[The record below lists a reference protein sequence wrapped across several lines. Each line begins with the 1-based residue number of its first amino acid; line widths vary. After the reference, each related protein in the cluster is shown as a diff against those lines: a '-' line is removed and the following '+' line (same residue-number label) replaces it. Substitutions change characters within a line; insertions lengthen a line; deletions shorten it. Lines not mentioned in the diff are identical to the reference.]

1 MKSIILLAM
10 STLNANVFSEK
21 TGDTFSVAGNSIK
34 IENCKSQL
42 EPVIRY
48 FLSDIQSVD
57 EVEILMLCTRQTL
70 EIATNYKGEKFKD
83 SEGNDIE
90 NVSAVTFLMSQ
101 IAKSKERGKKEIK
114 YKAFP
119 LYREG
124 EKNILPEINCEAVL
138 PNTNDII
145 GMEKNSSLEY
155 AIAYEK
161 AYPPDY
167 ISGMREAIQS
177 IRNTVKENIQIN
189 KNFKTPFYI
198 VTHGGPRD
206 VMLSL
211 NAVVSLLDEEGIV
224 PTKICGTNLATKMI
238 DDQMASFDMFRFVSG
253 MRDFLNFGNVDVLR
267 KYYSD
272 STTFLHGTDRGNEN
286 KKTQKQFLETLN
298 KISIGIQYSNPDSY
312 IEGLNQLKEIMSNTR
327 NINLASSNLGIFL
340 DTIISDFGTILNNNM
355 TMIDMVERCINKK
368 QYQQALTF
376 LESAFPDFYRN
387 NNIINFS
394 SNPKENSE
402 IFNEFLKNNIR
413 FDSPKK
419 NVNRFCSML
428 QGEMEEDEII
438 KNHIDLGEK
447 TNKRVYSEI
456 KKSRAIID
464 KKYDFIN
471 DILPVLKMHKT
482 LKRIRNLFSHGN
494 GKNRP
499 NVNNLSIYIRYYLKA
514 MRNLV
519 KKTG

>member
-10 STLNANVFSEK
+10 STLNANVFSGK
-21 TGDTFSVAGNSIK
+21 PGDTFSVSDSKIK
-34 IENCKSQL
+34 FENCKSQL
-42 EPVIRY
+42 EPVVRY
-48 FLSDIQSVD
+48 FLNDSKCAN

-70 EIATNYKGEKFKD
+70 EIATDFNGNKFKD
-83 SEGNDIE
+83 KYENDID
-90 NVSAVTFLMSQ
+90 NISAVTFFMNRIDNCDEKQ
-101 IAKSKERGKKEIK
+101 GKEIT

-124 EKNILPEINCEAVL
+124 EEKILPEIDCNKVL
-138 PNTNDII
+138 PNVQGVD
-145 GMEKNSSLEY
+145 KSNSTEY

-167 ISGMREAIQS
+167 ISGMRDAVQS
-177 IRNTVKENIQIN
+177 IRKTVYENKQN
-189 KNFKTPFYI
+189 EKDRKTSFYI

-253 MRDFLNFGNVDVLR
+253 MRDFLNFVNIDVLR

-286 KKTQKQFLETLN
+286 KENQRKFLETLN

-312 IEGLNQLKEIMSNTR
+312 IEGLNQLKEIMPNTR
-327 NINLASSNLGIFL
+327 NIHLTSSNLGIFF
-340 DTIISDFGTILNNNM
+340 DTIISDFGTILNNDNM

-387 NNIINFS
+387 NNIISFS
-394 SNPKENSE
+394 SDPKKNSE
-402 IFNEFLKNNIR
+402 IFNEFLKNNIS
-413 FDSPKK
+413 FKSPKR

-428 QGEMEEDEII
+428 QRKMKEDEII
-438 KNHIDLGEK
+438 KNHIDLGEEA
-447 TNKRVYSEI
+447 NKRVYREI
-456 KKSRAIID
+456 KKSKAIIN

-499 NVNNLSIYIRYYLKA
+499 NVDSLSTYMRYYLKA